1 MPRLTA
7 FRVLRSGSPTP
18 MRLLE
23 AAAEEAG
30 LDPRDRGL
38 ARKLVG
44 TEVRHRGTLRAILRH
59 FLRGKP
65 SPDFLAHMHLGLV
78 QLVYLDRVPPH
89 AAVNQTVG
97 LVRDTIGQA
106 KVKQAN
112 AILRGAQRM
121 LREGTTGDPRRDVVG
136 RELHLAEPLFRD
148 PEEHPLLWA
157 EDALSMPAQLM
168 KRWSARFGDERARAL
183 ALQALREPPLSVRAV
198 GCTGAELAAE
208 LSERGLTP
216 RAGLHP
222 QVLLLPADETETLIA
237 SAPFAVGRATVQ
249 GETALRAAEAALEA
263 GAREGQRVLDLCAA
277 PGGKT
282 AVLAAAGARVTAA
295 DVSREKLALVQ
306 ATLARQGLDDAVEC
320 VLNAPGALDPAHTE
334 PFDTVLVDA
343 PCTNTGVLAARPEA
357 RWRFGPKAK
366 QELVALQAGLLR
378 QGAALVRPGGRL
390 VWSTCALEPDENRR
404 QVDALLAERPD
415 LRLEADAETLP
426 DTATT
431 QTEGAGPVDGG
442 YFARLVRS

>member
-1 MPRLTA
+1 VPRLTA
-7 FRVLRSGSPTP
+7 FRVLRSGTPTP
-18 MRLLE
+18 MRQLE
-23 AAAEEAG
+23 AAAEHAG

-65 SPDFLAHMHLGLV
+65 SADFLAHMHLGLV
-78 QLVYLDRVPPH
+78 QLIYLDRVPPH

-97 LVRDTIGQA
+97 LVRDTVGQA

-121 LREGTTGDPRRDVVG
+121 LCEGTTGDPRRDIVG

-148 PEEHPLLWA
+148 PDEHPLLWA
-157 EDALSMPAQLM
+157 EDALSMPAQLL
-168 KRWSARFGDERARAL
+168 KRWSARLGWERAREL

-198 GCTGAELAAE
+198 GVSGAELAAE
-208 LSERGLTP
+208 LTDKGLSP
-216 RAGLHP
+216 RPGLHP
-222 QVLLLPADETETLIA
+222 DVLLFAADETEALLA
-237 SAPFAVGRATVQ
+237 SAAFAVGRATVQ
-249 GETALRAAEAALEA
+249 GETALRAAEAVA
-263 GAREGQRVLDLCAA
+263 AREGERVLDLCAA

-282 AVLAAAGARVTAA
+282 AVLAASGARVTAA
-295 DVSREKLALVQ
+295 DVSPEKLALVES
-306 ATLARQGLDDAVEC
+306 TLARQGLEGAVERI
-320 VLNAPGALDPAHTE
+320 VNTPGALDPVRTE
-334 PFDTVLVDA
+334 PFDAVLVDA

-357 RWRFGPKAK
+357 RWRFGPKTK
-366 QELVALQAGLLR
+366 QELVALQADLLR

-404 QVDALLAERPD
+404 QLDALVAEQPD
-415 LRLEADAETLP
+415 FRLETDAETLP

-431 QTEGAGPVDGG
+431 QTEGAGPIDGG
-442 YFARLVRS
+442 YFARLVRG